1 MMQVD
6 EVYYENLS
14 EEKKGA
20 TEMPNN
26 KFSLIAL
33 LTLMIALTIVTA
45 CSPQQ
50 QEVQATVDDAGR
62 EMELKK
68 GQTLVVTLEGNP
80 TTGYSWEV
88 AEPLDG
94 QVLRQVGEPEFKAE
108 SEALGAGGE
117 QTLRFE
123 AVNTG
128 KMTLKLVYHRPW
140 EKGVD
145 PLETYSIQVVVR

>member
-1 MMQVD
+1 ML
-6 EVYYENLS
+6 NNRLS
-14 EEKKGA
+14 FA
-20 TEMPNN
+20 T
-26 KFSLIAL
+26 L
-33 LTLMIALTIVTA
+33 LTLLATLLVATA

-50 QEVQATVDDAGR
+50 QEVQATADDAGR

-88 AEPLDG
+88 VEPLYG
-94 QVLRQVGEPEFKAE
+94 QVLRQMGEPEFKAE

>member
-1 MMQVD
+1 
-6 EVYYENLS
+6 
-14 EEKKGA
+14 
-20 TEMPNN
+20 MPNN
-26 KFSLIAL
+26 KLSFVAL
-33 LTLMIALTIVTA
+33 LTLLVALIVATG

-50 QEVQATVDDAGR
+50 QEVKATVDDNGR

-68 GQTLVVTLEGNP
+68 GQNLVVTLEGNP

-88 AEPLDG
+88 AEPLDQ

-108 SEALGAGGE
+108 SDLAGAGGE
-117 QTLRFE
+117 QILRFE

-128 KMTLKLVYHRPW
+128 QTTLTLVYHRPW
-140 EKGVD
+140 EKDVE